1 MIERLAYSTAEVA
14 EALGAS
20 EYLIKRLIASG
31 EIGSVKLGGRRLI
44 PAAALALALEQ
55 DAPGR

>member
-1 MIERLAYSTAEVA
+1 MTERLAYSTAEVA
-14 EALGAS
+14 AAIGAS
-20 EYLIKRLIASG
+20 EGLVKRLLASG